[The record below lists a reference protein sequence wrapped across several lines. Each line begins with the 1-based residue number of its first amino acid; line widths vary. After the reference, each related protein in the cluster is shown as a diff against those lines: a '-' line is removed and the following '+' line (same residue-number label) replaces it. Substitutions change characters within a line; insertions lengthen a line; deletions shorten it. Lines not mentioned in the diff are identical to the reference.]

1 MWKNLTG
8 LHKNQ
13 TWTLIKFVEINWNG
27 NFDWATSP
35 KIWPV
40 CVWMGS
46 NPFMYSTSS
55 RKLGMTLCNH
65 KAHTMLKKLLTAD
78 VFFVLN
84 PADLWHI
91 LFTDTA
97 VMTRW
102 IILMESEKWKEEVSA
117 CETHFTAQS
126 THKTKQLH
134 TSARDRETGRVN
146 GRVGGGLDGWKGLT
160 ETAPFTKILVVAIPE
175 TQLKMTL
182 T

>member
-35 KIWPV
+35 KISVWPA

-65 KAHTMLKKLLTAD
+65 KAHTMLKKWLTAD
-78 VFFVLN
+78 VFFVLKPCWPVTHSVYWHCSHDEMN
-84 PADLWHI
+84 HTHGEWEMKGGSISLW
-91 LFTDTA
+91 DT
-97 VMTRW
+97 
-102 IILMESEKWKEEVSA
+102 LY
-117 CETHFTAQS
+117 C
-126 THKTKQLH
+126 TKH
-134 TSARDRETGRVN
+134 TQN
-146 GRVGGGLDGWKGLT
+146 K
-160 ETAPFTKILVVAIPE
+160 TAPYKCKGQGNGTS
-175 TQLKMTL
+175 
-182 T
+182 